1 MDPVTAMLIMGGLNA
16 GMGAMKAQQAA
27 KQRQSEANLRAA
39 EIEASPWTNKQAS
52 TQIQTA
58 SPNVWAD
65 MLGGAVSGIGQA
77 QAFQNAGLFNT
88 NKVADATSMGSLD
101 PNLMVGGQKTAFGTI
116 GGEGLDD
123 TSRQGVDFFNAPPP
137 NSSTWNRMLAGRPTI
152 YGRY

>member
-65 MLGGAVSGIGQA
+65 MLGGAVSGIGQT
-77 QAFQNAGLFNT
+77 QALQNAGLF
-88 NKVADATSMGSLD
+88 SSG
-101 PNLMVGGQKTAFGTI
+101 
-116 GGEGLDD
+116 GGEMNA
-123 TSRQGVDFFNAPPP
+123 SFMSPEASQSYNYFQGEAP
-137 NSSTWNRMLAGRPTI
+137 SMWKRMIPGQPTLMGR
-152 YGRY
+152 